1 MGREGGSR
9 KLEQNTKAKGR
20 RKEKEQKKEKKEKKV
35 KRLVISYQS
44 SQSII
49 PHSHEYG
56 LRSTDENPQIGDE
69 VEIFIRHT
77 GKGRIRRSVKKPGY
91 VVEIDSRDPTRVK
104 THNCLHKFHKVIENC
119 TRHSTSMISN

>member
-1 MGREGGSR
+1 MDLDSSIVE
-9 KLEQNTKAKGR
+9 
-20 RKEKEQKKEKKEKKV
+20 
-35 KRLVISYQS
+35 S

-49 PHSHEYG
+49 PHSLQYG

-77 GKGRIRRSVKKPGY
+77 GKGRIRRSVTKPGY

-119 TRHSTSMISN
+119 TRHSTSMISNDTQSQSDHSISQYY